1 MKDLKRISKLSGIA
15 YLIIFITGIYANFVV
30 LEPLVALDN
39 PSLTVMNLLTQKS
52 AFELAICG
60 FAIMLIFDLLL
71 VWGLYKLFRPVSR
84 HFTFMAA
91 ALRFINVLIFGVALY
106 HLIAVLPII
115 TPIDSIT
122 NQFSETKVIDLLN
135 DFNNIWL
142 IGLLFFA
149 FHLALLAYLVWKSS
163 AVPKWIGVL
172 LMIAAVGYAIDSF
185 AQLFL
190 LDYPDYES
198 FFALAVIVPG
208 VIGELTLTFWFLFRG
223 NSFVQQ
229 LYLSNL
235 NRAKMVKQ

>member
-30 LEPLVALDN
+30 LERLVQWDN
-39 PSLTVMNLLTQKS
+39 PTLTVINLSTEKS
-52 AFELAICG
+52 AFKLAIFG
-60 FAIMLIFDLLL
+60 FVIMLIFDLVL

-84 HFTFMAA
+84 DFTLMASV
-91 ALRFINVLIFGVALY
+91 LRFINVLLFGVALY
-106 HLIAVLPII
+106 HLIEVLQII
-115 TPIDSIT
+115 TAIDSIT
-122 NQFSETKVIDLLN
+122 VQNPFLETRVINLLN

-163 AVPKWIGVL
+163 AVPKWLGVL
-172 LMIAAVGYAIDSF
+172 LMIAAVGYVVDSF
-185 AQLFL
+185 AQLL
-190 LDYPDYES
+190 LPNYSDYES

-208 VIGELTLTFWFLFRG
+208 VIGELTLTFWLLFRSNG
-223 NSFVQQ
+223 FEEQ

-235 NRAKMVKQ
+235 NRA